1 MATDTQHTEHTE
13 HTPYTPY
20 TQRTINSRG
29 IPITGTVTLGAVV
42 TNDTAERIREMA
54 DGYGWSVSQ
63 MLRYALA
70 VTFTNELSQAQVQ
83 ELTRVWTVE
92 DKKEVLRLA
101 AQKRSRSIEAC
112 KLRRQIEAARK
123 RLAELED
130 MEN

>member
-1 MATDTQHTEHTE
+1 MTTNTNTNTNTQHV
-13 HTPYTPY
+13 
-20 TQRTINSRG
+20 INSRG

-101 AQKRSRSIEAC
+101 AQKRSRSIESC